1 MTDYQHFD
9 VRTSDETTI
18 LDIKAKELSELDFQ
32 EKLRDELLAL
42 VTTLAPLRLILSLK
56 DVEFMGSNA
65 IGILIN
71 VRKAV
76 DGYGG
81 RMFLCEL
88 QPNVRMAF
96 KVLNLEGTLF
106 KIFESESEALN
117 AFNA

>member
-1 MTDYQHFD
+1 MTDYQRFD
-9 VRTSDETTI
+9 VRTSGEATI

-32 EKLRDELLAL
+32 EQLRDELMAFVKATTPRQL
-42 VTTLAPLRLILSLK
+42 VLSLK

-71 VRKAV
+71 VRKVV

-81 RMFLCEL
+81 RMFLSEL

-106 KIFESESEALN
+106 KIFDSESEAVN
-117 AFNA
+117 ALD

>member
-1 MTDYQHFD
+1 MTDYQRFD

-32 EKLRDELLAL
+32 EQLRDELMAF
-42 VTTLAPLRLILSLK
+42 VTAVAPLRLVLSLK
-56 DVEFMGSNA
+56 GVEFMGSNA

-81 RMFLCEL
+81 RMFLCDL

-106 KIFESESEALN
+106 KIFDSEPEALN
-117 AFNA
+117 ALDS